1 MRFKALSPLAG
12 ESWREGGNLPNRN
25 FRTTLI
31 LSALVAFAPMSIDM
45 YLPTLPTLE
54 RYFATDTASV
64 QHTLASFFLGLT
76 VGQLLYGPIADR
88 YGRKPPLYFGLV
100 LYVLVS
106 AGCALSP
113 GIGSLIALR
122 FLQALSGCVGMVV
135 ARAVVRD
142 LYDHQESAR
151 VFSILLMV
159 MGIAPI
165 VAPLAGGYLLTW
177 FGWRS
182 IFWVLALFGV
192 ACLVAVKSALP
203 ETIPRDIP
211 RVPLS
216 SALANYTGLLT
227 DRRYLGHALSGGF
240 GQAGMFAYISG
251 SPFVFIDLYGVP
263 AHYYGWLFGLNAT
276 GIVAF
281 TQLNRR
287 LLLRYDAGRVLD
299 FGNLAGFVMCVLLLA
314 MAWTNAG
321 GLVGILAPLFFVVS
335 LRGLTF
341 PNASAGAMAPFPE
354 KAGSA
359 SALLGS
365 VQFAIAAVAS
375 AAVGVFH
382 NGTAVPMAAVVGTC
396 GFLAFV
402 SYRFLVGK
410 SEERK
415 Q

>member
-1 MRFKALSPLAG
+1 MQNK
-12 ESWREGGNLPNRN
+12 N

-45 YLPTLPTLE
+45 YLPALPALE
-54 RYFATDTASV
+54 RYFSTDTASV
-64 QHTLASFFLGLT
+64 QHTLASFFAGLAI
-76 VGQLLYGPIADR
+76 GQLLYGPIADK
-88 YGRKPPLYFGLV
+88 YGRKPPLYFGLT
-100 LYVLVS
+100 LYVIAS
-106 AGCALSP
+106 AACALAP
-113 GIGSLIALR
+113 GIGSLIVLR
-122 FLQALSGCVGMVV
+122 FLQAVSGCAGMVV
-135 ARAVVRD
+135 ARAMVRD
-142 LYDHQESAR
+142 LYDRQESAR

-192 ACLVAVKSALP
+192 ACLVAVKWRLP
-203 ETIPRDIP
+203 ETIPQDQP
-211 RVPLS
+211 RIPLS
-216 SALANYTGLLT
+216 KALGNYAALLA
-227 DRRYLGHALSGGF
+227 DRRYLGYALSGGF

-281 TQLNRR
+281 TQANRR
-287 LLLRYDAGRVLD
+287 LLLKYDSDRVLD
-299 FGNLAGFVMCVLLLA
+299 FGNLAGFLICILLLA
-314 MAWTNAG
+314 AAVSNLAG
-321 GLVGILAPLFFVVS
+321 LIGILVPLFFVVS

-365 VQFAIAAVAS
+365 VQFAISAVAS

-382 NGTAVPMAAVVGTC
+382 DGTAVPMAAVIGTC
-396 GFLAFV
+396 GLLAFV
-402 SYRFLVGK
+402 SYRLLV
-410 SEERK
+410 RK
-415 Q
+415 D

>member
-1 MRFKALSPLAG
+1 LQNK
-12 ESWREGGNLPNRN
+12 N

-45 YLPTLPTLE
+45 YLPALPALE
-54 RYFATDTASV
+54 RYFAADTASV
-64 QHTLASFFLGLT
+64 QHTLAAFFVGLAI
-76 VGQLLYGPIADR
+76 GQLLYGPIADR
-88 YGRKPPLYFGLV
+88 YGRKPPLYFGLT
-100 LYVLVS
+100 LYVIAS
-106 AGCALSP
+106 AACALAP
-113 GIGSLIALR
+113 GIGSLIVLR
-122 FLQALSGCVGMVV
+122 FLQAVSGCAGMVV

-142 LYDHQESAR
+142 LYDRQESAR
-151 VFSILLMV
+151 VYSILLMV

-192 ACLVAVKSALP
+192 ACLIAVKWRLP
-203 ETIPRDIP
+203 ETIPRDQP

-216 SALANYTGLLT
+216 KALGNYAGLLA
-227 DRRYLGHALSGGF
+227 DRRYLGYALSGGF

-263 AHYYGWLFGLNAT
+263 AQYYGWLFGLNAA
-276 GIVAF
+276 GIIAF
-281 TQLNRR
+281 TQTNRH
-287 LLLRYDAGRVLD
+287 LLLRYDADRVLD
-299 FGNLAGFVMCVLLLA
+299 FGNLAGFLMCLLLLA
-314 MAWTNAG
+314 AAVSNAA
-321 GLVGILAPLFFVVS
+321 GLIGILVPLFFVVS

-365 VQFAIAAVAS
+365 VQFAIAAIAS

-382 NGTAVPMAAVVGTC
+382 NGTAVPMAGVITVC
-396 GFLAFV
+396 GLLAFV
-402 SYRFLVGK
+402 AYRWLT
-410 SEERK
+410 RK
-415 Q
+415 K

>member
-1 MRFKALSPLAG
+1 LQNK
-12 ESWREGGNLPNRN
+12 N
-25 FRTTLI
+25 FRTVLI

-45 YLPTLPTLE
+45 YLPALPSLE

-88 YGRKPPLYFGLV
+88 YGRKPPLYFGLA

-106 AGCALSP
+106 AGCALAPS
-113 GIGSLIALR
+113 IGSLIVLR
-122 FLQALSGCVGMVV
+122 FLQALSGCAGMVV

-151 VFSILLMV
+151 VYSVLLMV

-165 VAPLAGGYLLTW
+165 VAPLAGGSLLTW

-192 ACLVAVKSALP
+192 ACLVAVKAALP
-203 ETIPRDIP
+203 ETIPRNIS

-216 SALANYTGLLT
+216 AALVNYGGLLA
-227 DRRYLGHALSGGF
+227 DRRFLGYALSGGF

-276 GIVAF
+276 GIVAL
-281 TQLNRR
+281 TQMNRR
-287 LLLRYDAGRVLD
+287 LLLRYNADRVLD
-299 FGNLAGFVMCVLLLA
+299 FGNLAGFLMCILLLV
-314 MAWTNAG
+314 MAWTNAA
-321 GLVGILAPLFFVVS
+321 GLIGMLVPLFFVVS

-365 VQFAIAAVAS
+365 VQFAIAAAAS
-375 AAVGVFH
+375 AAVGILH

-396 GFLAFV
+396 GFLAFI
-402 SYRFLVGK
+402 SYRLLINK
-410 SEERK
+410 DERERTLRTESHHEEHEVARRRPK
-415 Q
+415 

>member
-1 MRFKALSPLAG
+1 M
-12 ESWREGGNLPNRN
+12 PNRN

-31 LSALVAFAPMSIDM
+31 LSALVAFAPISIDM
-45 YLPTLPTLE
+45 YLPALPALE
-54 RYFATDTASV
+54 RFFATDTASV

-88 YGRKPPLYFGLV
+88 YGRKPPLYFGLT
-100 LYVLVS
+100 LYVVAS
-106 AGCALSP
+106 AACALAP
-113 GIGSLIALR
+113 TIGSLIGLR
-122 FLQALSGCVGMVV
+122 FLQALSGCAGMVV

-142 LYDHQESAR
+142 LYDRQESAR
-151 VFSILLMV
+151 VFSVLLMV

-192 ACLVAVKSALP
+192 ACLVAVKTGLP
-203 ETIPRDIP
+203 ETIPRDQP
-211 RVPLS
+211 RIPLS
-216 SALANYTGLLT
+216 KAMGNYAALLA
-227 DRRYLGHALSGGF
+227 DRRYLGYALSGGF

-251 SPFVFIDLYGVP
+251 SPFVIIDLYGVP
-263 AHYYGWLFGLNAT
+263 AHYFGWLFGLNAT

-287 LLLRYDAGRVLD
+287 LLLRYDSDRVLD
-299 FGNLAGFVMCVLLLA
+299 FGNLAGFLMCILLA
-314 MAWTNAG
+314 VMAWTNAA
-321 GLVGILAPLFFVVS
+321 GLIGILVPLFFVVS

-365 VQFAIAAVAS
+365 VQFAIAAAAS
-375 AAVGVFH
+375 AAVGIFH
-382 NGTAVPMAAVVGTC
+382 DGTAVPMAAVVGTC
-396 GFLAFV
+396 GLLAFI
-402 SYRFLVGK
+402 SYRWLASVK
-410 SEERK
+410 
-415 Q
+415 

>member
-1 MRFKALSPLAG
+1 MHNK
-12 ESWREGGNLPNRN
+12 N

-45 YLPTLPTLE
+45 YLPALPALE
-54 RYFATDTASV
+54 RYFAADTASV
-64 QHTLASFFLGLT
+64 QHTLAAFFVGLAI
-76 VGQLLYGPIADR
+76 GQLLYGPIADR
-88 YGRKPPLYFGLV
+88 YGRKTPLYFGLT
-100 LYVLVS
+100 LYVIAS
-106 AGCALSP
+106 AACALAP
-113 GIGSLIALR
+113 GIGSLIMLR
-122 FLQALSGCVGMVV
+122 FLQAVSGCAGMVV

-142 LYDHQESAR
+142 LYDRQESAR

-177 FGWRS
+177 LGWRS

-192 ACLVAVKSALP
+192 ACLIAVKWRLP
-203 ETIPRDIP
+203 ETIPQDQP

-216 SALANYTGLLT
+216 KALGNYAGLLA
-227 DRRYLGHALSGGF
+227 DRRYLGYALSGGF

-263 AHYYGWLFGLNAT
+263 ARHYGWLFGLNAT
-276 GIVAF
+276 GIIAF
-281 TQLNRR
+281 TQANRH
-287 LLLRYDAGRVLD
+287 LLLRYDADRVLD
-299 FGNLAGFVMCVLLLA
+299 FGNLASFLMCLLLLA
-314 MAWTNAG
+314 AAASNAF
-321 GLVGILAPLFFVVS
+321 GLIGILVPLFFVVS

-382 NGTAVPMAAVVGTC
+382 NGTAVPMAAVVATC
-396 GFLAFV
+396 GFLAFA
-402 SYRFLVGK
+402 SYRWLARK
-410 SEERK
+410 YQSEQR
-415 Q
+415 

>member
-1 MRFKALSPLAG
+1 MQNK
-12 ESWREGGNLPNRN
+12 N
-25 FRTTLI
+25 FRTVLI

-45 YLPTLPTLE
+45 YLPALPALE
-54 RYFATDTASV
+54 RFFATDTASV

-76 VGQLLYGPIADR
+76 VGQLLYGPIADK
-88 YGRKPPLYFGLV
+88 YGRKPPLYFGMT
-100 LYVLVS
+100 LYVVAS
-106 AGCALSP
+106 AACAMAP
-113 GIGSLIALR
+113 TIDSLIGLR
-122 FLQALSGCVGMVV
+122 FLQALSGCAGMVV

-142 LYDHQESAR
+142 LYERQESAR
-151 VFSILLMV
+151 VYSVLLMV

-165 VAPLAGGYLLTW
+165 IAPLAGGYLLTW

-192 ACLVAVKSALP
+192 ACLIAVKAGLP
-203 ETIPRDIP
+203 ETIPRDQP
-211 RVPLS
+211 RIALS
-216 SALANYTGLLT
+216 KAMGNYAGLLA
-227 DRRYLGHALSGGF
+227 DRRYLGYALSGGF

-251 SPFVFIDLYGVP
+251 SPFVIIDLYGVP

-281 TQLNRR
+281 TQWNRR
-287 LLLRYDAGRVLD
+287 LLLRYDADRVLD
-299 FGNLAGFVMCVLLLA
+299 FGNLAGLVTCVLLLI
-314 MAWTNAG
+314 MAWSNAA
-321 GLVGILAPLFFVVS
+321 GLAGILAPLFFVVS

-365 VQFAIAAVAS
+365 AQFAIAAVAS
-375 AAVGVFH
+375 AAVGIFH

-396 GFLAFV
+396 GLLAFV
-402 SYRFLVGK
+402 SYRWLA
-410 SEERK
+410 RT
-415 Q
+415 

>member
-1 MRFKALSPLAG
+1 MQNK
-12 ESWREGGNLPNRN
+12 N

-45 YLPTLPTLE
+45 YLPALPALE
-54 RYFATDTASV
+54 RYFSTDTASV
-64 QHTLASFFLGLT
+64 QHTLASFFAGLAI
-76 VGQLLYGPIADR
+76 GQLLYGPIADK
-88 YGRKPPLYFGLV
+88 YGRKPPLYFGLT
-100 LYVLVS
+100 LYVIAS
-106 AGCALSP
+106 AACALAP
-113 GIGSLIALR
+113 GIGSLIVLR
-122 FLQALSGCVGMVV
+122 FLQAVSGCAGMVV
-135 ARAVVRD
+135 ARAMVRD
-142 LYDHQESAR
+142 LYDRQESAR
-151 VFSILLMV
+151 GFSILLMV

-192 ACLVAVKSALP
+192 ACLVAVKWRLP
-203 ETIPRDIP
+203 ETIPQDQP
-211 RVPLS
+211 RIPLS
-216 SALANYTGLLT
+216 KALGNYAALLA
-227 DRRYLGHALSGGF
+227 DRRYLGYALSGGF

-281 TQLNRR
+281 TQANRR
-287 LLLRYDAGRVLD
+287 LLLKYDSDRVLD
-299 FGNLAGFVMCVLLLA
+299 FGNLAGFLICILLLA
-314 MAWTNAG
+314 AAVSNLAG
-321 GLVGILAPLFFVVS
+321 LIGILVPLFFVVS

-365 VQFAIAAVAS
+365 VQFAISAVAS

-382 NGTAVPMAAVVGTC
+382 DGTAVPMAAVIGTC
-396 GFLAFV
+396 GLLAFV
-402 SYRFLVGK
+402 SYRLLV
-410 SEERK
+410 RK
-415 Q
+415 D

>member
-1 MRFKALSPLAG
+1 M
-12 ESWREGGNLPNRN
+12 PNRN

-45 YLPTLPTLE
+45 YLPSLPALE

-64 QHTLASFFLGLT
+64 QHTLAAFFLGLT

-88 YGRKPPLYFGLV
+88 YGRKPPLYFGLS
-100 LYVLVS
+100 LYVAAS
-106 AGCALSP
+106 AACALAP
-113 GIGSLIALR
+113 TIGSLIGLR
-122 FLQALSGCVGMVV
+122 FLQALSGCAGMVV

-142 LYDHQESAR
+142 LYDRQESAR

-192 ACLVAVKSALP
+192 ACLVTVKAGLP
-203 ETIPRDIP
+203 ETIPRDQP
-211 RVPLS
+211 RIALS
-216 SALANYTGLLT
+216 KAMGNYAALLA
-227 DRRYLGHALSGGF
+227 DRRYLGYALSGGF

-251 SPFVFIDLYGVP
+251 SPFVIIDLYGVP

-287 LLLRYDAGRVLD
+287 LLLRYDADRVLD
-299 FGNLAGFVMCVLLLA
+299 FGNLAGFLMCVLLLI
-314 MAWTNAG
+314 MAWSNAA
-321 GLVGILAPLFFVVS
+321 GLVGILVPLFFVVS

-365 VQFAIAAVAS
+365 VQFAIAAIAS
-375 AAVGVFH
+375 AAVGIFH
-382 NGTAVPMAAVVGTC
+382 NGTAVPMAAVIGTC
-396 GFLAFV
+396 GLLAFA
-402 SYRFLVGK
+402 SYRWLV
-410 SEERK
+410 RK
-415 Q
+415 E

>member
-1 MRFKALSPLAG
+1 M
-12 ESWREGGNLPNRN
+12 PNRN

-45 YLPTLPTLE
+45 YLPALPALE
-54 RYFATDTASV
+54 RFFATDTASV

-88 YGRKPPLYFGLV
+88 YGRKPPLYFGLT
-100 LYVLVS
+100 LYVVAS
-106 AGCALSP
+106 AACALAP
-113 GIGSLIALR
+113 TIGSLIGLR
-122 FLQALSGCVGMVV
+122 FLQALSGCAGMVV

-142 LYDHQESAR
+142 LYDRQESAR
-151 VFSILLMV
+151 VFSVLLMV

-192 ACLVAVKSALP
+192 ACLVAVKTGLP
-203 ETIPRDIP
+203 ETIPRDQP
-211 RVPLS
+211 RIPLS
-216 SALANYTGLLT
+216 KAMGNYAALLA
-227 DRRYLGHALSGGF
+227 DRRYLGYALSGGF

-251 SPFVFIDLYGVP
+251 SPFVIIDLYGVP
-263 AHYYGWLFGLNAT
+263 AHYFGWLFGLNAT

-287 LLLRYDAGRVLD
+287 LLLRYDSDRVLD
-299 FGNLAGFVMCVLLLA
+299 FGNLAGFLMCILLLV
-314 MAWTNAG
+314 MAWTNAA
-321 GLVGILAPLFFVVS
+321 GLIGILVPLFFVVS

-365 VQFAIAAVAS
+365 VQFAIAAAAS
-375 AAVGVFH
+375 AAVGIFH

-396 GFLAFV
+396 GLLALI
-402 SYRFLVGK
+402 SYRWL
-410 SEERK
+410 SLRH
-415 Q
+415 

>member
-1 MRFKALSPLAG
+1 LQNK
-12 ESWREGGNLPNRN
+12 N

-45 YLPTLPTLE
+45 YLPALPALE
-54 RYFATDTASV
+54 RYFSTDTASV
-64 QHTLASFFLGLT
+64 QHTLASFFAGLAI
-76 VGQLLYGPIADR
+76 GQLLYGPIADK
-88 YGRKPPLYFGLV
+88 YGRKPPLYFGLT
-100 LYVLVS
+100 LYVIAS
-106 AGCALSP
+106 AACALAP
-113 GIGSLIALR
+113 GIGSLIVLR
-122 FLQALSGCVGMVV
+122 FLQAVSGCAGMVV
-135 ARAVVRD
+135 ARAMVRD
-142 LYDHQESAR
+142 LYDRQESAR

-192 ACLVAVKSALP
+192 ACLVAVKWRLP
-203 ETIPRDIP
+203 ETIPQDQP
-211 RVPLS
+211 RIPLS
-216 SALANYTGLLT
+216 KALGNYAALLA
-227 DRRYLGHALSGGF
+227 DRRYLGYALSGGF

-281 TQLNRR
+281 TQANRR
-287 LLLRYDAGRVLD
+287 LLLKYDSDRVLD
-299 FGNLAGFVMCVLLLA
+299 FGNLAGFLICILLLA
-314 MAWTNAG
+314 AAVSNLAG
-321 GLVGILAPLFFVVS
+321 LIGILVPLFFVVS

-365 VQFAIAAVAS
+365 VQFAISAVAS

-382 NGTAVPMAAVVGTC
+382 DGTAVPMAAVIGTC
-396 GFLAFV
+396 GLLAFV
-402 SYRFLVGK
+402 SYRLLV
-410 SEERK
+410 RK
-415 Q
+415 D

>member
-1 MRFKALSPLAG
+1 MS
-12 ESWREGGNLPNRN
+12 NRN
-25 FRTTLI
+25 FRITLI

-45 YLPTLPTLE
+45 YLPALPALE
-54 RYFATDTASV
+54 RFFATDTASV

-76 VGQLLYGPIADR
+76 VGQLLYGPIADK
-88 YGRKPPLYFGLV
+88 YSRKPPLYFGMTLFV
-100 LYVLVS
+100 AAS
-106 AGCALSP
+106 AACALAP
-113 GIGSLIALR
+113 TIGSLIGLR
-122 FLQALSGCVGMVV
+122 FLQALSGCAGMVV

-151 VFSILLMV
+151 VYSVLLMV

-192 ACLVAVKSALP
+192 ACLIAVKTGLP
-203 ETIPRDIP
+203 ETIPRNQP
-211 RVPLS
+211 RIALS
-216 SALANYTGLLT
+216 KAIGNYAALLA
-227 DRRYLGHALSGGF
+227 DRRYLGYALSGGF

-263 AHYYGWLFGLNAT
+263 AHAYGWLFGLNAF
-276 GIVAF
+276 GIIAF
-281 TQLNRR
+281 TQANRR
-287 LLLRYDAGRVLD
+287 LLLRHDADRVLD
-299 FGNLAGFVMCVLLLA
+299 KANLANFLCCIVLLA
-314 MAWTNAG
+314 MAVSNAV
-321 GLVGILAPLFFVVS
+321 GLIGILIPLFFVVS

-365 VQFAIAAVAS
+365 VQFAIAALAS
-375 AAVGVFH
+375 AAVGILH
-382 NGTAVPMAAVVGTC
+382 DGTAVPMAAVITVC
-396 GFLAFV
+396 GLLAFG
-402 SYRFLVGK
+402 SYRWLASK
-410 SEERK
+410 I
-415 Q
+415 

>member
-1 MRFKALSPLAG
+1 M
-12 ESWREGGNLPNRN
+12 PNRN

-31 LSALVAFAPMSIDM
+31 LSALVAIAPMSIDM
-45 YLPTLPTLE
+45 YLPALPALE
-54 RYFATDTASV
+54 RFFATDTASV

-88 YGRKPPLYFGLV
+88 YGRKPPLYFGLT
-100 LYVLVS
+100 LYVVAS
-106 AGCALSP
+106 AACALAP
-113 GIGSLIALR
+113 TIGSLIGLR
-122 FLQALSGCVGMVV
+122 FLQALSGCAGMVV

-142 LYDHQESAR
+142 LYDRQESAR
-151 VFSILLMV
+151 VFSVLLMV

-192 ACLVAVKSALP
+192 ACLVAVKTGLP
-203 ETIPRDIP
+203 ETIPRDQP
-211 RVPLS
+211 RIPLS
-216 SALANYTGLLT
+216 KAMGNYAALLA
-227 DRRYLGHALSGGF
+227 DRRYLGYALSGGF

-251 SPFVFIDLYGVP
+251 SPFVIIDLYGVP
-263 AHYYGWLFGLNAT
+263 AHYFGWLFGLNAT

-287 LLLRYDAGRVLD
+287 LLLRYDSDRVLD
-299 FGNLAGFVMCVLLLA
+299 FGNLTGFLMCILLLV
-314 MAWTNAG
+314 MAWTNAA
-321 GLVGILAPLFFVVS
+321 GLIGILVPLFFVVS

-365 VQFAIAAVAS
+365 VQFAIAAAAS
-375 AAVGVFH
+375 AAVGIFH
-382 NGTAVPMAAVVGTC
+382 DGTAVPMAAVVGTC
-396 GFLAFV
+396 GLLAFI
-402 SYRFLVGK
+402 SYRWLASVK
-410 SEERK
+410 
-415 Q
+415 

>member
-1 MRFKALSPLAG
+1 
-12 ESWREGGNLPNRN
+12 LPHRN

-45 YLPTLPTLE
+45 YLPALPALE

-64 QHTLASFFLGLT
+64 QHTLAAFFVGLAI
-76 VGQLLYGPIADR
+76 GQLLYGPIADR
-88 YGRKPPLYFGLV
+88 YGRKPPLYFGLT
-100 LYVLVS
+100 LYVIAS
-106 AGCALSP
+106 AACALAP
-113 GIGSLIALR
+113 GIGSLIVLR
-122 FLQALSGCVGMVV
+122 FLQAVSGCAGMVV

-142 LYDHQESAR
+142 LYDRQESAR

-177 FGWRS
+177 LGWRS

-192 ACLVAVKSALP
+192 ACLIAVKWRLP
-203 ETIPRDIP
+203 ETVPQDQP

-216 SALANYTGLLT
+216 KALENYAGLLA
-227 DRRYLGHALSGGF
+227 DRRYLGYALSGGF

-263 AHYYGWLFGLNAT
+263 AQYYGWLFGLNAT
-276 GIVAF
+276 GIIAF
-281 TQLNRR
+281 TQANRH
-287 LLLRYDAGRVLD
+287 LLLHYDADRVLD
-299 FGNLAGFVMCVLLLA
+299 SGNLAGFLMCLLLLA
-314 MAWTNAG
+314 AAVSNAA
-321 GLVGILAPLFFVVS
+321 GLIGILVPLFFVVS

-365 VQFAIAAVAS
+365 VQFAIAAIAS

-382 NGTAVPMAAVVGTC
+382 NGTAVPMAGVIAVC
-396 GFLAFV
+396 GLLAFV
-402 SYRFLVGK
+402 AYRWLT
-410 SEERK
+410 RK
-415 Q
+415 K

>member
-1 MRFKALSPLAG
+1 M
-12 ESWREGGNLPNRN
+12 PNRN

-45 YLPTLPTLE
+45 YLPALPALE
-54 RYFATDTASV
+54 RFFATDTASV

-88 YGRKPPLYFGLV
+88 YGRKPPLYFGLT
-100 LYVLVS
+100 LYVVAS
-106 AGCALSP
+106 AACALAP
-113 GIGSLIALR
+113 TIGSLIGLR
-122 FLQALSGCVGMVV
+122 FLQALSGCAGMVV

-142 LYDHQESAR
+142 LYDRQESAR
-151 VFSILLMV
+151 VFSVLLMV

-192 ACLVAVKSALP
+192 ACLVAVKTGLP
-203 ETIPRDIP
+203 ETIPRDQP
-211 RVPLS
+211 RIPLS
-216 SALANYTGLLT
+216 KAMGNYAALLA
-227 DRRYLGHALSGGF
+227 DRRYLGYALSGGF

-251 SPFVFIDLYGVP
+251 SPFVIIDLYGVP
-263 AHYYGWLFGLNAT
+263 AHYFGWLFGLNAT

-287 LLLRYDAGRVLD
+287 LLLRYDSDRVLD
-299 FGNLAGFVMCVLLLA
+299 FGNLAGFLMCILLLV
-314 MAWTNAG
+314 MAWTNAA
-321 GLVGILAPLFFVVS
+321 GLIGILVPLFFVVS

-365 VQFAIAAVAS
+365 VQFAIAAATS
-375 AAVGVFH
+375 AAVGIFH

-396 GFLAFV
+396 GLLALI
-402 SYRFLVGK
+402 SYRWL
-410 SEERK
+410 SLRH
-415 Q
+415 

>member
-1 MRFKALSPLAG
+1 MKDRSL
-12 ESWREGGNLPNRN
+12 
-25 FRTTLI
+25 RTTLI

-45 YLPTLPTLE
+45 YLPALPALE

-64 QHTLASFFLGLT
+64 QHTLAAFFIGLAA
-76 VGQLLYGPIADR
+76 GQLLYGPLADR

-100 LYVLVS
+100 LYVAAS
-106 AGCALSP
+106 AACALAP
-113 GIGSLIALR
+113 DIASLIFLR
-122 FLQALSGCVGMVV
+122 FLQAVSGCAGMVV

-142 LYDHQESAR
+142 LYDRQESAR

-165 VAPLAGGYLLTW
+165 VAPIAGGYLLTLS
-177 FGWRS
+177 GWRS

-192 ACLVAVKSALP
+192 ACLVAVRWGLP
-203 ETIPRDIP
+203 ETLAKHQPRI
-211 RVPLS
+211 PLS
-216 SALANYTGLLT
+216 NAMRNYGGLFA
-227 DRRYLGHALSGGF
+227 DRRFLGYALSGGF

-263 AHYYGWLFGLNAT
+263 AHAYGWLFAVNAA

-287 LLLRYDAGRVLD
+287 LLLRHHSDRLLD
-299 FGNLAGFVMCVLLLA
+299 FGNLAGFLACLLLLA
-314 MAWTNAG
+314 AAISSAAG
-321 GLVGILAPLFFVVS
+321 LAGILVPLFFIVS

-375 AAVGVFH
+375 ASVGAFH
-382 NGTAVPMAAVVGTC
+382 DGTAVPMAAVIAAC
-396 GFLAFV
+396 GLLAFV
-402 SYRFLVGK
+402 SYRALAVRGA
-410 SEERK
+410 K
-415 Q
+415 QSG

>member
-1 MRFKALSPLAG
+1 M
-12 ESWREGGNLPNRN
+12 PNRN

-45 YLPTLPTLE
+45 YLPSLPALE

-64 QHTLASFFLGLT
+64 QHTLAAFFLGLT

-88 YGRKPPLYFGLV
+88 YGRKPPLYFGLS
-100 LYVLVS
+100 LYVAAS
-106 AGCALSP
+106 AACALAP
-113 GIGSLIALR
+113 TIGSLIGLR
-122 FLQALSGCVGMVV
+122 FLQALSGCAGMVV

-142 LYDHQESAR
+142 LYDRQESAR

-192 ACLVAVKSALP
+192 ACLVAVKAGLP
-203 ETIPRDIP
+203 ETIPRDQP
-211 RVPLS
+211 RIALS
-216 SALANYTGLLT
+216 KAMGNYAALLA
-227 DRRYLGHALSGGF
+227 DRRYLAYALSGGF

-251 SPFVFIDLYGVP
+251 SPFVIIDLYGVP

-287 LLLRYDAGRVLD
+287 LLLRYDADRVLD
-299 FGNLAGFVMCVLLLA
+299 FGNLAGFLMCVLLLI
-314 MAWTNAG
+314 MAWSNAA
-321 GLVGILAPLFFVVS
+321 GLVGILVPLFFVVS

-365 VQFAIAAVAS
+365 VQFAIAAIAS
-375 AAVGVFH
+375 AAVGIFH
-382 NGTAVPMAAVVGTC
+382 NGTAVPMAAVIGTC
-396 GFLAFV
+396 GLLAFA
-402 SYRFLVGK
+402 SYRWLV
-410 SEERK
+410 RK
-415 Q
+415 E

>member
-1 MRFKALSPLAG
+1 MSHRH
-12 ESWREGGNLPNRN
+12 

-45 YLPTLPTLE
+45 YLPALPALE

-64 QHTLASFFLGLT
+64 QHTLASFFVGLAI
-76 VGQLLYGPIADR
+76 GQLFYGPIADR
-88 YGRKPPLYFGLV
+88 YGRKPPLYFGLT
-100 LYVLVS
+100 LYVAAS
-106 AGCALSP
+106 AGCALAP
-113 GIGSLIALR
+113 GIGSLIGLR
-122 FLQALSGCVGMVV
+122 FLQAVSGCAGMVV

-142 LYDHQESAR
+142 LYDRQESAR

-159 MGIAPI
+159 MGIAP
-165 VAPLAGGYLLTW
+165 VLAPLAGGYLLTW

-192 ACLVAVKSALP
+192 VCLLAVKFRLP
-203 ETIPRDIP
+203 ETIPKRVA

-216 SALANYTGLLT
+216 SALANYASLLA
-227 DRRYLGHALSGGF
+227 DRRYLGYALSGGF

-263 AHYYGWLFGLNAT
+263 AHAYGWLFGLNAA
-276 GIVAF
+276 GIIAF
-281 TQLNRR
+281 TQANRR
-287 LLLRYDAGRVLD
+287 LLLRYDTDRILGIANFLN
-299 FGNLAGFVMCVLLLA
+299 FLFCLVLLT
-314 MAWTNAG
+314 MAVTNAA
-321 GLVGILAPLFFVVS
+321 GLIGILVPLFFVVS

-365 VQFAIAAVAS
+365 VQFSIAAIAS
-375 AAVGVFH
+375 AAVGILDD
-382 NGTAVPMAAVVGTC
+382 GTAVPMAAVITVC
-396 GFLAFV
+396 GLLAFV
-402 SYRFLVGK
+402 SYRWLALK
-410 SEERK
+410 H
-415 Q
+415 